1 MASASVRTVVAV
13 SATAAAV
20 RVVNVERRR
29 PASAQSASVRT
40 ASAVSLVASVSSTEC
55 LELVGFSF

>member
-1 MASASVRTVVAV
+1 MRTAVAV

-20 RVVNVERRR
+20 RVVNAERRR

-40 ASAVSLVASVSSTEC
+40 ASAVSLVASVPSPEC
-55 LELVGFSF
+55 EEPRSG